1 MCEKGK
7 ESTESLSEELK
18 LFFQHDIA
26 LRHREGRSLS
36 FLLLM
41 NLGSSRDTQHKLIS
55 FISRDPSTQLDKMI
69 PGLGFPNH
77 YSSKMKVHFIRKCH
91 QLETVG
97 ILKSPWSFGKEIHK
111 NQVAVNE
118 DSETF

>member
-41 NLGSSRDTQHKLIS
+41 NLGSLRDTQHKLQR
-55 FISRDPSTQLDKMI
+55 RDPPTQLDKMI